1 MLVLE
6 LVWVQTAGP
15 EQAWALAA
23 EPSLVL
29 FSDGAPASVPVLLL
43 GGGAQE

>member
-6 LVWVQTAGP
+6 LVWAQTEGT
-15 EQAWALAA
+15 EQAWVLAA

-29 FSDGAPASVPVLLL
+29 CSGGALASAPVLLL